1 MSMIS
6 VSEAIARLC
15 EDSHVRVGKETCKL
29 KECAGRVLA
38 TDIVAGLNVPPADN
52 SAMDGYALRR
62 QDWKGPDQPLEV
74 SQRITAGSPPEPLIE
89 GTAARIF
96 TGAEIPAG
104 ADIVVMQEKC
114 TLEAAGD
121 GQFVCMD
128 SVGEV
133 GANIRPKGQDIK
145 TGTTVLHAG
154 RRLRP
159 QDIGLIASL
168 GFDRLDVWQR
178 LKVALVSTGSELVE
192 PGKQLKPGQI
202 YNSNHYMLDALLRKW
217 GFEVVDFGI
226 TVDRHDTLSEVMS
239 RASFDA
245 DAIVTT
251 GGVSVGE
258 EDHVKAVVESLG
270 SLDLWRVAI
279 KPGKPF
285 AFGQVKGTP
294 VLGLPG
300 NPVSALVTIL
310 VIARPFLFDC
320 QGIKSR
326 NPNNHDIA
334 AQQQTALFS
343 QKACGREV
351 YIRVRSTAK
360 GVELFPQQSSGALY
374 STSWADGFVVQHA
387 EQNITHGDTVD
398 TIPFTLFL

>member
-15 EDSHVRVGKETCKL
+15 KNSHVRVSKETCEL
-29 KECAGRVLA
+29 KACAGRVLA
-38 TDIVAGLNVPPADN
+38 TDIVAGINVPPADN

-62 QDWKGPDQPLEV
+62 EDWQGPDHFLEI
-74 SQRITAGSPPEPLIE
+74 SQRITAGTPPERLQV

-96 TGAEIPAG
+96 TGAEIPEG

-114 TLEAAGD
+114 SVD
-121 GQFVCMD
+121 GQSVCMD
-128 SVGEV
+128 SVAAI

-145 TGTTVLHAG
+145 RGATVLHAG
-154 RRLRP
+154 QRLRP

-168 GFDRLDVWQR
+168 GFAEVDVWQH
-178 LKVALVSTGSELVE
+178 LKVAIVSTGSELVE
-192 PGKQLKPGQI
+192 PGEEVKPGQI
-202 YNSNHYMLDALLRKW
+202 YNSNHYMLDALLRNW

-226 TVDRHDTLSEVMS
+226 TVDDPRILSEVMA
-239 RASFDA
+239 RASREA
-245 DAIVTT
+245 NAIVTT

-285 AFGQVKGTP
+285 AFGNVMGTP
-294 VLGLPG
+294 FLGLPG

-320 QGIKSR
+320 QGTK
-326 NPNNHDIA
+326 NHDVVPVR
-334 AQQQTALFS
+334 QTALFN
-343 QKACGREV
+343 QKACGRQV
-351 YIRVRSTAK
+351 YIRVRSSAD
-360 GVELFPQQSSGALY
+360 GVELFPQQSSGALF
-374 STSWADGFVVQHA
+374 STSWADGMTIQYPD
-387 EQNITHGDTVD
+387 QDITHGDSVD
-398 TIPFTLFL
+398 VIPFVLFN